1 MFYVYDLDGL
11 RFRGPLEALER
22 ARRVER
28 SAPASPT
35 SGNEA
40 TPPFPEIPGI
50 LQPGNPA
57 VAAYQQSAGRENLV
71 EPLVQIYQIMS
82 SPVKTISGGI
92 PLVEAWDILG
102 RAGIRQLVVVSER
115 NQVAGILSDRD
126 ILRRINVIEGEVE
139 VEPALMA
146 RDVMQREVI
155 TTDSMSDIRRVARVM
170 AFYHIDSMPVTRDNG
185 LLIGIVTRGDI
196 LRNFAENPKLNLW
209 A

>member
-22 ARRVER
+22 NRKVER
-28 SAPASPT
+28 SAPASPMM
-35 SGNEA
+35 GGEAA
-40 TPPFPEIPGI
+40 TPFSEMLGSQ
-50 LQPGNPA
+50 QPGNQA
-57 VAAYQQSAGRENLV
+57 VAAYRQATSRDNLV
-71 EPLVQIYQIMS
+71 EPLVHIYQIMS
-82 SPVKTISGGI
+82 SPVKTISGGLL
-92 PLVEAWDILG
+92 LVEAWDILVQE
-102 RAGIRQLVVVSER
+102 GIRQLVVVSE
-115 NQVAGILSDRD
+115 NHQVTGILSDRD
-126 ILRRINVIEGEVE
+126 ILKRINVVEGEVE
-139 VEPALMA
+139 VELALTA